1 MENFP
6 KMAWWKIGHC
16 ITLKNCNKLQI
27 GKLEK
32 SFKFPNK
39 EDKWKIA
46 KKNGLV
52 DNWTPHYLKKLQEN
66 DK

>member
-1 MENFP
+1 
-6 KMAWWKIGHC
+6 
-16 ITLKNCNKLQI
+16 LQI

-39 EDKWKIA
+39 EEKWKIA